1 MVKLWLIKMKKII
14 FFAFL
19 FLLIINDI
27 NAQYIRKIKEPDFF
41 MPENAKLHKQERL
54 PSLNI
59 KKIDNSLEE
68 TQKNFQNNNQDNNLS
83 EKEKVSDNKSLYDII
98 EVPDYKNKYDEYI
111 RDIKIYNKTKQM
123 PENPELEKDLAK
135 MNSNEKKI
143 LNTPSPQK
151 ITSEEMRDFYEIY
164 KQIMAN

>member
-1 MVKLWLIKMKKII
+1 MKKII
-14 FFAFL
+14 FFVIL
-19 FLLIINDI
+19 FLLIVDDI

-41 MPENAKLHKQERL
+41 MPENAKLHKQEKL

-59 KKIDNSLEE
+59 KKIDNSLAE
-68 TQKNFQNNNQDNNLS
+68 TQKNFQDNNLS
-83 EKEKVSDNKSLYDII
+83 EKEKVSYNKSLYDIR

-111 RDIKIYNKTKQM
+111 RDIKIYNNTKQM

-135 MNSNEKKI
+135 MNSNERKI

-151 ITSEEMRDFYEIY
+151 ITSEEMANFYKIY
-164 KQIMAN
+164 KQIMDN

>member
-1 MVKLWLIKMKKII
+1 MKKII
-14 FFAFL
+14 FFVIL
-19 FLLIINDI
+19 FLLIVDDI

-41 MPENAKLHKQERL
+41 MPENAKLHKQEKL

-59 KKIDNSLEE
+59 KKIDNSLAE
-68 TQKNFQNNNQDNNLS
+68 TQKNFQDNNLS
-83 EKEKVSDNKSLYDII
+83 EKEKVSYNKSLYDIR

-111 RDIKIYNKTKQM
+111 RDIKIYNNTKQM

-135 MNSNEKKI
+135 MNSNERKI

-151 ITSEEMRDFYEIY
+151 ITSEEMGNFYKIY
-164 KQIMAN
+164 KQIMDN

>member
-14 FFAFL
+14 FFVIL
-19 FLLIINDI
+19 FLLIVDDI

-41 MPENAKLHKQERL
+41 MPENAKLHKQEKL

-59 KKIDNSLEE
+59 KKIDNSLAE
-68 TQKNFQNNNQDNNLS
+68 TQKNFQDNNLS
-83 EKEKVSDNKSLYDII
+83 EKEKVSYNKSLYDIR

-111 RDIKIYNKTKQM
+111 RDIKIYDNTKQM

-135 MNSNEKKI
+135 MNSNERKI

-151 ITSEEMRDFYEIY
+151 ITSEEMGNFYKIY
-164 KQIMAN
+164 KQLMDN

>member
-14 FFAFL
+14 FFVIL
-19 FLLIINDI
+19 FLLIVDDI

-41 MPENAKLHKQERL
+41 MPENAKLHKQEKL

-59 KKIDNSLEE
+59 KKIDNGLAE
-68 TQKNFQNNNQDNNLS
+68 TQKNFQDNNLS
-83 EKEKVSDNKSLYDII
+83 EKEKVSYNKSLYDIR

-111 RDIKIYNKTKQM
+111 RDIKIYDNTKQM

-135 MNSNEKKI
+135 MNSNERKI

-151 ITSEEMRDFYEIY
+151 ITSEEMGNFYKIY
-164 KQIMAN
+164 KQIMDN

>member
-1 MVKLWLIKMKKII
+1 MKKII
-14 FFAFL
+14 FFVIL
-19 FLLIINDI
+19 FLLIVDDI

-41 MPENAKLHKQERL
+41 MPENAKLHKQEKL

-59 KKIDNSLEE
+59 KKIDNSLAE
-68 TQKNFQNNNQDNNLS
+68 TQKNFQDNNLS
-83 EKEKVSDNKSLYDII
+83 EKEKVSYNKSLYDIR

-111 RDIKIYNKTKQM
+111 RDIKIYDNTKQM

-135 MNSNEKKI
+135 MNSNERKI

-151 ITSEEMRDFYEIY
+151 ITSEEMGNFYKIY
-164 KQIMAN
+164 KQIMDN

>member
-1 MVKLWLIKMKKII
+1 MKKII
-14 FFAFL
+14 FFVIL
-19 FLLIINDI
+19 FLLIVDDI

-41 MPENAKLHKQERL
+41 MPENAKLHKQEKL

-59 KKIDNSLEE
+59 KKIDNGLAE
-68 TQKNFQNNNQDNNLS
+68 TQKNFQDNNLS
-83 EKEKVSDNKSLYDII
+83 EKEKVSYNKSLYDIR

-111 RDIKIYNKTKQM
+111 RDIKIYDNTKQM

-135 MNSNEKKI
+135 MNSNERKI

-151 ITSEEMRDFYEIY
+151 ITSEEMGNFYKIY
-164 KQIMAN
+164 KQIMDN

>member
-14 FFAFL
+14 FFVIL
-19 FLLIINDI
+19 FLLIVDDI

-41 MPENAKLHKQERL
+41 MPENAKLHKQEKL

-59 KKIDNSLEE
+59 KKIDNSLAE
-68 TQKNFQNNNQDNNLS
+68 TQKNFQDNNLS
-83 EKEKVSDNKSLYDII
+83 EKEKVSYNKSLYDIR

-111 RDIKIYNKTKQM
+111 RDIKIYDNTKQM

-135 MNSNEKKI
+135 MNSNERKI

-151 ITSEEMRDFYEIY
+151 ITSEEMGNFYKIY
-164 KQIMAN
+164 KQIMDN

>member
-14 FFAFL
+14 FFVIL
-19 FLLIINDI
+19 FLLIVDDI

-41 MPENAKLHKQERL
+41 MPENAKLHKQEKL

-59 KKIDNSLEE
+59 KKIDNSLAE
-68 TQKNFQNNNQDNNLS
+68 TQKNFQDNNLS
-83 EKEKVSDNKSLYDII
+83 EKEKVSYNKSLYDIR

-111 RDIKIYNKTKQM
+111 RDIKIYNNTKQM

-135 MNSNEKKI
+135 MNSNERKI

-151 ITSEEMRDFYEIY
+151 ITSEEMGNFYKIY
-164 KQIMAN
+164 KQIMDN

>member
-14 FFAFL
+14 FFVIL
-19 FLLIINDI
+19 FLLIVDDI

-41 MPENAKLHKQERL
+41 MPENAKLHKQEKL

-59 KKIDNSLEE
+59 KKIDNSLAE
-68 TQKNFQNNNQDNNLS
+68 TQKNFQDNNLS
-83 EKEKVSDNKSLYDII
+83 EKEKVSYNKSLYDIR

-111 RDIKIYNKTKQM
+111 RDIKIYNNTKQM
-123 PENPELEKDLAK
+123 PENLELEKDLAK
-135 MNSNEKKI
+135 MNSNERKI

-151 ITSEEMRDFYEIY
+151 ITSEEMGNFYKIY
-164 KQIMAN
+164 KQIMDN